1 MSKRM
6 NTRAMLTRSADDEGA
21 FASHRE
27 QAHYKRLGELK
38 EEYVDDTTIEK
49 YEVEG

>member
-1 MSKRM
+1 MPVTGNR
-6 NTRAMLTRSADDEGA
+6 R
-21 FASHRE
+21 
-27 QAHYKRLGELK
+27 YKRLGELK